1 MFTRFGHIPRVAKKR
16 KPMHDVIRLAL
27 FFTAMRFIF
36 APPLLA
42 AEKILRP
49 PSLTAERAYCLELR
63 AASGEVVFSATLAR
77 EERFTLRHI
86 HSVHKT
92 PVVEHLGFGPNDSIA
107 ILEGLYS
114 DFGAGLP
121 ERSERDQVLS
131 FEEGRARL
139 LFTQRYV
146 PEIELRVGRIAEHTL
161 IVGDRVLPLTLWA
174 TPGEYL
180 VFKARGG
187 VCEQRAP

>member
-1 MFTRFGHIPRVAKKR
+1 MRCAIC
-16 KPMHDVIRLAL
+16 LA
-27 FFTAMRFIF
+27 FF
-36 APPLLA
+36 LA
-42 AEKILRP
+42 AMGFMFSV
-49 PSLTAERAYCLELR
+49 SLHAAESQSSYCLELR
-63 AASGEVVFSATLAR
+63 AASGELVYSVTLAR

-107 ILEGLYS
+107 ILEARYA
-114 DFGAGLP
+114 DFGAGL
-121 ERSERDQVLS
+121 SERAEKEQVFS
-131 FEEGRARL
+131 FEDGRARL
-139 LFTQRYV
+139 RFAQYHV

-161 IVGDRVLPLTLWA
+161 LVGDSVLPLARWV